1 MKDAE
6 IIEKLNR
13 IEKEL
18 LLHSSNK
25 LENYNKGEKVHKKQ
39 LEFHKNMHRNR
50 WVFGGNR
57 SGKTEC
63 GAVETVWLA
72 RGIHPFKP
80 NKKDVCGWVVSL
92 STQVQRDV
100 AQAKIFSYLNKD
112 WIQDIKMST
121 GRKDSPEF
129 GVVDTII
136 IKNIFG
142 GLSKIGFKTERK
154 EKFLIMSNK
163 KDCSLGFLGHTD
175 TVEYTEGWKYEKF
188 NTTKIENRIYGLGV
202 CDMKSGIAAMISSI
216 SQIDFNKMKNGIKL
230 YFTYDEEIGFSGI
243 KDVLKYEKTFPDI
256 MIIGEPT
263 NNEIIVGSKGL
274 IEYKISFKGIKAHSS
289 TPDKGKNAIMDA
301 VSFINDLN
309 YFYEKE
315 LRQNTNTNFEIPYT
329 TMNIGKITG
338 GSAINSVPDSCEF
351 LVDFRTIDI
360 YCESLIMKKIN
371 DLKNQY
377 SCDIQE
383 INRIS
388 PFINNIENSKKTCN
402 FITEA
407 SFLKNNRVILGVGN
421 ITAHEVDENIDVD
434 SLYQLVEQYKY
445 FIKKYC
451 N

>member
-1 MKDAE
+1 MFNVEKILNELVKFNTIKDKENKE
-6 IIEKLNR
+6 ILNY
-13 IEKEL
+13 
-18 LLHSSNK
+18 
-25 LENYNKGEKVHKKQ
+25 LEN
-39 LEFHKNMHRNR
+39 
-50 WVFGGNR
+50 
-57 SGKTEC
+57 
-63 GAVETVWLA
+63 
-72 RGIHPFKP
+72 I
-80 NKKDVCGWVVSL
+80 
-92 STQVQRDV
+92 
-100 AQAKIFSYLNKD
+100 
-112 WIQDIKMST
+112 
-121 GRKDSPEF
+121 
-129 GVVDTII
+129 
-136 IKNIFG
+136 
-142 GLSKIGFKTERK
+142 LSKIGFKTERK

-188 NTTKIENRIYGLGV
+188 NTTKIENKIYGLGV

-216 SQIDFNKMKNGIKL
+216 SQIDFSKMKNGIKL

-243 KDVLKYEKTFPDI
+243 KDVLKYEKNFPDI

-351 LVDFRTIDI
+351 LVDFRTTDI
-360 YCESLIMKKIN
+360 YCESLIVKKIN

-377 SCDIQE
+377 GCNIQK

-388 PFINNIENSKKTCN
+388 PFINSIENSKKTCN

-407 SFLKNNRVILGVGN
+407 SFLKNNRVILGAGN
-421 ITAHEVDENIDVD
+421 ITSHEVDENIDVD